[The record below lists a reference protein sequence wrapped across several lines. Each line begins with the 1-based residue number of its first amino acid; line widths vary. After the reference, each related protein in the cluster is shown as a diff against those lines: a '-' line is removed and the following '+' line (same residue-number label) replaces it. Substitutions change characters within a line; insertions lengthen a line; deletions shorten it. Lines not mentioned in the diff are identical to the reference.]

1 MSGKSVSGFTLIEL
15 LVLIAVL
22 AVVATIAVPGFSRLI
37 QSNQLTVTA
46 NDLIGALNLARSEA
60 IRRGGSVSVEPTGS
74 FTEGYQITDADGN
87 TLNSFD
93 GARGDFFIALSQG
106 NNPRFSA
113 TGMLQGSNASEFVVC
128 RVSGEGGIEISITA
142 GGQIRSERITCP

>member
-1 MSGKSVSGFTLIEL
+1 MSGKSLSGFTLVEL
-15 LVLIAVL
+15 LVTLMVL
-22 AVVATIAVPGFSRLI
+22 GIVATIAVPSFSWVI

-60 IRRGGSVSVEPTGS
+60 IRRGSSVSVVPAGS
-74 FTEGYQITDADGN
+74 FTDGYQITDADGN

-93 GARGDFFIALSQG
+93 GARGDFFIALAQG

-113 TGMLQGSNASEFVVC
+113 TGMLVGSTPSKFVIC
-128 RVSGEGGIEISITA
+128 RVPDEDGIEISITA
-142 GGQIRSERITCP
+142 GGQIRSERMTCP

>member
-46 NDLIGALNLARSEA
+46 NDLIGALNLAL
-60 IRRGGSVSVEPTGS
+60 V
-74 FTEGYQITDADGN
+74 
-87 TLNSFD
+87 TL
-93 GARGDFFIALSQG
+93 
-106 NNPRFSA
+106 
-113 TGMLQGSNASEFVVC
+113 
-128 RVSGEGGIEISITA
+128 
-142 GGQIRSERITCP
+142 